1 MTTRKQL
8 ITERYGNLEVE
19 LKKYFDNELFPSLD
33 SIDIADLVYFITMI
47 FMGISTVENYDKKI
61 KELLS
66 THNIT
71 VTENTYVKIFPLIMN
86 FVVWF
91 KDL

>member
-8 ITERYGNLEVE
+8 ITERYGNLEIE
-19 LKKYFDNELFPSLD
+19 LKKHFDNELIPSLD
-33 SIDIADLVYFITMI
+33 SIDIADLVYFITML
-47 FMGISTVENYDKKI
+47 FMGISTEDDYNTKI

-66 THNIT
+66 YHNIV
-71 VTENTYVKIFPLIMN
+71 VTETTYVKIFPLIFD
-86 FVVWF
+86 FVVWL